1 MKLTLQT
8 QLFPDTEQIRA
19 LEATLRAF
27 NTAATWVAMKAFEL
41 KSANKIKLQKLYY
54 TELRTRFDLSAQ
66 MAVRCLAQ
74 ACEAYK
80 RDRKICPEF
89 REFAAMPFDQ
99 RMMSFKG
106 LDRVSLLTLTGRIL
120 VPFIM
125 GAYQAQQFSNA
136 VGQCDL
142 VRRKDGLWFLLV
154 SVEVPD
160 GSPLP
165 TTDFI
170 GVDLGIVNL
179 ATDSDNTAH
188 TGAGVESCRQRFGVL
203 RGSLQ
208 QAAAVKLK
216 SGVRPKNIR
225 RRLKK
230 LSSKEAR
237 YRKDVN
243 HRIAKELVLK
253 AKDTKRG
260 IALEDLKGIRQRTRF
275 PKSQRNKIHG
285 WAFAQLRMFIQY
297 KAKLHGVEVVAV
309 DPRNTSRECSG
320 CGCLDKRNRRS
331 QAEFV
336 CVSCGLEIN
345 ADVNAALNIRKRALV
360 NALEVSEQLCASAA

>member
-8 QLFPDTEQIRA
+8 QLYPDQEQVRA
-19 LEATLRAF
+19 MEATLRAF
-27 NTAATWVAMKAFEL
+27 NAAATWAAVKAFEM
-41 KSANKIKLQKLYY
+41 KSANKIKLQKLHYA
-54 TELRTRFDLSAQ
+54 ELRTRFGLSAQ

-80 RDRKICPEF
+80 RDRRICPEF

-106 LDRVSLLTLTGRIL
+106 LDHVSLLTLTGRIL

-125 GAYQAQQFSNA
+125 GTYQAQKFSNTK
-136 VGQCDL
+136 GQCDL

-154 SVEVPD
+154 TVDVPD

-170 GVDLGIVNL
+170 GVDLGVANL
-179 ATDSDNTAH
+179 ATDSDSAAH
-188 TGAGVESCRQRFGVL
+188 TGAGVEACRQRFGVL

-208 QAAAVKLK
+208 QAAAVRLK
-216 SGVRPKNIR
+216 SGARPKSIR

-230 LSSKEAR
+230 LGSKEAR
-237 YRKDVN
+237 FRRDVN
-243 HRIAKELVLK
+243 HKIAKELVLK

-260 IALEDLKGIRQRTRF
+260 IALEDLNGIRERTRF

-285 WAFAQLRMFIQY
+285 WAFYQLRIFIQY

-320 CGCLDKRNRRS
+320 CGCVDKRNRRS

-336 CVSCGLEIN
+336 CVSCGLRIN
-345 ADVNAALNIRKRALV
+345 ADYNAALNIRKRALV
-360 NALEVSEQLCASAA
+360 NALEVSEQLRSCAA

>member
-8 QLFPDTEQIRA
+8 KLLPNAEQIRA

-27 NTAATWVAMKAFEL
+27 NAGATWVATKAFEL

-54 TELRTRFDLSAQ
+54 SDLRTQFGLSAQ
-66 MAVRCLAQ
+66 MTVRCLAQ

-80 RDRKICPEF
+80 RDRSICPRF
-89 REFAAMPFDQ
+89 REFAAMPYDQ
-99 RMMSFKG
+99 RLMSFKG

-120 VPFIM
+120 VPFIV
-125 GAYQAQQFSNA
+125 GSYQAQKFSNA

-142 VRRKDGLWFLLV
+142 MRRKDGLWFLLV
-154 SVEVPD
+154 SIDVPD
-160 GSPLP
+160 GTPLP

-170 GVDLGIVNL
+170 GVDLGVVNL
-179 ATDSDNTAH
+179 ATDSDNSAH
-188 TGAGVESCRQRFGVL
+188 VGSGVEACRQRFCVL

-208 QAAAVKLK
+208 QAAASKLN
-216 SGVRPKNIR
+216 SGARPKSIR
-225 RRLKK
+225 HRLKK
-230 LSSKEAR
+230 LSARESR

-275 PKSQRNKIHG
+275 PKSQRNKISG
-285 WAFAQLRMFIQY
+285 WAFAQLRTFIQY
-297 KAKLHGVEVVAV
+297 KAKLHGVEVVVV

-320 CGCLDKRNRRS
+320 CGCVDKRSRRS
-331 QAEFV
+331 QSEFV
-336 CVSCGLEIN
+336 CVSCGLQLN
-345 ADVNAALNIRKRALV
+345 ADYNAARNIRKRALV
-360 NALEVSEQLCASAA
+360 NALIVSEQLCASAA